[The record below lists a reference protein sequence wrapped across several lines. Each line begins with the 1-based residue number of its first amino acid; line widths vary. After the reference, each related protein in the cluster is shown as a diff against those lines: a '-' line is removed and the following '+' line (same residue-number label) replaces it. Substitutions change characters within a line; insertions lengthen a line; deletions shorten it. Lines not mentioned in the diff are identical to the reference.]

1 MNPMFEAFE
10 LAVQY
15 RQLAEVLAERHEGD
29 DREQIIADTL
39 DSISEP
45 LDERLENLAKMVRNI
60 ESAKHGVEQTIAH
73 LEARHMALDRA
84 AQRARKLILDL
95 MQVAGRERVNTAL
108 FSMAVKKNPLA
119 VVVDNETA
127 LAPEYLT
134 YHEPPPPTP
143 NKRAIAAA
151 LRSGLTVPGA
161 HGEQGTRLEIQ

>member
-1 MNPMFEAFE
+1 MNPIFEAFE
-10 LAVQY
+10 LAAQY
-15 RQLAEVLAERHEGD
+15 RQLAEVLAERHDGED
-29 DREQIIADTL
+29 AEQTIADTL
-39 DSISEP
+39 ESMSEP

-73 LEARHMALDRA
+73 LEARHMSLERA
-84 AQRARKLILDL
+84 AQRGRRLILDL

-119 VVVDNETA
+119 VVVDNDKE

-151 LRSGLTVPGA
+151 LKAGRTVPGA
-161 HGEQGTRLEIQ
+161 RGEQGTRLEIQ